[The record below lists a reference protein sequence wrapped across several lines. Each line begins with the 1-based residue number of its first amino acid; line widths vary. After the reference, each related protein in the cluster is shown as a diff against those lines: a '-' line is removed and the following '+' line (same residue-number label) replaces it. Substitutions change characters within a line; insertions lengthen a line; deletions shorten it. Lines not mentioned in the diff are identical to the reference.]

1 MGLFDGKVAFITGG
15 ARGQGRSH
23 ALNLARAGADLI
35 LLDICRSIDSVQYQM
50 ATPEELDETAALVEK
65 EGRRVIAVQ
74 GDVRSWE
81 DVEGAVNQGVESLG
95 RLDLVVANAGILAST
110 GDQGRQMSA
119 WHDSIDIM
127 LSGVYFTLEA
137 ASKAMVASGK
147 GGSMVIT
154 SSVGGLRGAAY
165 NLEKLTPGQVAYTAA
180 KHGVLGIM
188 KNFALALGPHGI
200 RVNTIHPM
208 GVRTPMVVNEFTAE
222 LIEGAPPGW
231 MTNVLNVDLIE
242 PQDVSEAV
250 MWLLS
255 DAARYVTGVSLPV
268 DCGVQLV

>member
-23 ALNLARAGADLI
+23 ALNLARAGADVI
-35 LLDICRSIDSVQYQM
+35 LLDICRQIDSVQYPL
-50 ATPEELDETAALVEK
+50 ATPEDLEETANLVEK
-65 EGRRVIAVQ
+65 EGGRALAIQ
-74 GDVRSWE
+74 GDVRRWD
-81 DVEGAVNQGVESLG
+81 DVEGAVREGVETFG

-110 GDQGRQMSA
+110 GDQGRQLSA

-127 LSGVYFTLEA
+127 LSGVYFTLQA
-137 ASKAMVASGK
+137 AATAMVAAGN

-165 NLEKLTPGQVAYTAA
+165 NLDRLTPGQVAYTAA

-188 KNFALALGPHGI
+188 KNFALALGPHHI
-200 RVNTIHPM
+200 RVNTVHPM
-208 GVRTPMVVNEFTAE
+208 GVRTPMVVNEFTAD
-222 LIEGAPPGW
+222 LMDGAPAGW
-231 MTNVLNVDLIE
+231 MSNVMNVELIE

-255 DAARYVTGVSLPV
+255 DAARYVTGTSLPV